1 MSTMPVHGPSNNPR
15 TACFSVFARAEPSVM
30 PRVLE
35 VFAKRG
41 MVPTMWHSTV
51 CGAAGEELHID
62 LQVAD
67 LDRTLADLLA
77 RSLRQLVSVECV
89 LTSEKRYAMS
99 A

>member
-1 MSTMPVHGPSNNPR
+1 MSTMPVHGPSHNSY
-15 TACFSVFARAEPSVM
+15 TACYSVFALAEPSVM
-30 PRVLE
+30 GRVLE

-51 CGAAGEELHID
+51 CGIGGEELHID

-67 LDRTLADLLA
+67 LDRTLADRLA
-77 RSLRQLVSVECV
+77 RSLRQLVSVKCV
-89 LTSEKRYAMS
+89 LTSEKGYAMS

>member
-1 MSTMPVHGPSNNPR
+1 MSSMPVDGSSHNPY
-15 TACFSVFARAEPSVM
+15 TACYSVFALAEPSAM

-51 CGAAGEELHID
+51 CGTGGAELHID
-62 LQVAD
+62 LQVAN
-67 LDRTLADLLA
+67 LDRTLADRLA
-77 RSLRQLVSVECV
+77 QSLRQLVSVRCV

>member
-1 MSTMPVHGPSNNPR
+1 MSTMPVRGPSHNSY
-15 TACFSVFARAEPSVM
+15 TACFSVFAHAEPSVM

-62 LQVAD
+62 LQIAD
-67 LDRTLADLLA
+67 LDRIMADVLA

-89 LTSEKRYAMS
+89 LTSEKRYTMS